1 METHF
6 FQILCSCWVQ
16 SRRVQHRGSYPYD
29 RLRENDNMFMQDYH
43 RRWRGRPNRR
53 SDEENGI
60 ELPRWD
66 EFLPN
71 TTTATTTTTTTTT
84 TTPPLTRCTSTATT
98 TTTSTLRPSLPA
110 KSAANRPIRK
120 ASKNT
125 QPQNMAYNL
134 AADDLQRRQHMQQLH
149 EEHFRQRTLLQT
161 ERENVV
167 REEHRKAQVVMHRQ
181 EETEINL
188 HKKQEQLRLQEVRNA
203 EGFRELNERLEEH
216 EAEKLRE
223 EQRRLQQQ
231 QQREQLHKQNLKQLE
246 KAILDQQ
253 AASAKRVSG
262 VFEAAIVDL
271 RKKVEERQVA
281 LEDMV
286 REQDEER
293 NLQRSINRLINPLLD
308 RLEVYEGGVEQE
320 VRRLQD
326 QVERERYQE
335 IDVELAVQQ
344 EEEEEEEPA
353 EQLFPCSPHGKKN
366 FNAISFSRWC
376 KFIIETHF
384 FRSTIH

>member
-1 METHF
+1 M
-6 FQILCSCWVQ
+6 
-16 SRRVQHRGSYPYD
+16 R
-29 RLRENDNMFMQDYH
+29 DYH
-43 RRWRGRPNRR
+43 RRWRGRSKRR

-66 EFLPN
+66 EFLP
-71 TTTATTTTTTTTT
+71 TTTTTTTATATTTTTTTTT
-84 TTPPLTRCTSTATT
+84 APPSTRSTTSA
-98 TTTSTLRPSLPA
+98 TTSTLRPSLPA
-110 KSAANRPIRK
+110 T
-120 ASKNT
+120 T
-125 QPQNMAYNL
+125 QPQNMAYNI
-134 AADDLQRRQHMQQLH
+134 AADELHRRQHLQQLH

-161 ERENVV
+161 EREN
-167 REEHRKAQVVMHRQ
+167 RQAQEVMTRQ
-181 EETEINL
+181 QETETN
-188 HKKQEQLRLQEVRNA
+188 LRLQEVRIA
-203 EGFRELNERLEEH
+203 DGFRELNERLEEH

-223 EQRRLQQQ
+223 EQRRVQQQ
-231 QQREQLHKQNLKQLE
+231 QQREQNLEQLE

-344 EEEEEEEPA
+344 EEEEEEPA

>member
-1 METHF
+1 
-6 FQILCSCWVQ
+6 
-16 SRRVQHRGSYPYD
+16 
-29 RLRENDNMFMQDYH
+29 
-43 RRWRGRPNRR
+43 
-53 SDEENGI
+53 
-60 ELPRWD
+60 
-66 EFLPN
+66 
-71 TTTATTTTTTTTT
+71 
-84 TTPPLTRCTSTATT
+84 
-98 TTTSTLRPSLPA
+98 
-110 KSAANRPIRK
+110 
-120 ASKNT
+120 
-125 QPQNMAYNL
+125 
-134 AADDLQRRQHMQQLH
+134 MQQLH

-231 QQREQLHKQNLKQLE
+231 QRREQLHKQNLEQLE

-344 EEEEEEEPA
+344 EEEEEEPA

-376 KFIIETHF
+376 NFIIETHF